1 VVIRVSVFD
10 VDPVTAIKIFKPADI
25 LNAMNFVEVRLVGKA
40 SMAIEKVVTNAQG
53 AHFHLRVIERA
64 LPCFGFADSQE
75 RDLAIEQ
82 VFLKPLQSGSFSFL
96 LSKQNGG
103 ILHGLIQ
110 EAPQPLGASLHTDP
124 LLTEEAL
131 TNLTL

>member
-1 VVIRVSVFD
+1 
-10 VDPVTAIKIFKPADI
+10 
-25 LNAMNFVEVRLVGKA
+25 MNFVEVRLGKA
-40 SMAIEKVVTNAQG
+40 SMAIEKVVTNAE
-53 AHFHLRVIERA
+53 ARHFHLRVIERA

-75 RDLAIEQ
+75 RDIELAQ

-110 EAPQPLGASLHTDP
+110 EAPQPLLASLHTDA
-124 LLTEEAL
+124 LLSEKAL
-131 TNLTL
+131 PYLTL